1 MLLLL
6 LSVAHAQ
13 TVPSRIIPPSVLV
26 EVELLENEFELA
38 LSMDCD
44 STRCFSKGCQYVD
57 HAVADRPR
65 SKSLPGLGQ
74 DAGPGSDPP
83 QDYLTQARC
92 SYAHEEAL
100 ETADV
105 QALNRR
111 LQAKLSSGWT
121 VVTVGN
127 QALQPLP
134 DYLREPHVP
143 EVEEPEAP
151 EEVVVEEPEPW
162 TLAAAGQ
169 QLWEALLPHFFWMVG
184 LVLATLSAWVLLW
197 AWRRVGRVSPEE
209 QALLNQLAL
218 PDEDEEP
225 VVQAVVE
232 ETPSADRAWVLQQEA
247 IWQTRLEEGA
257 KARTQTLIRGLLSS
271 GDLPLLAKAV
281 LRFEGFTDSFPTG
294 SDVATTKLE
303 FADYLR
309 SVDEASLPADA
320 EFFERLN
327 RAALSAA
334 LQSQGDA
341 AVLRSLREDF
351 GAAGLVRL
359 MGTLPARA
367 GALLFALAPSG
378 DQQEMARLLSSSQ
391 AARSA
396 EQLLQTNRMDRSET
410 TWLFEVLDAAR
421 SGTEAPAP
429 PALEA
434 TDRGTVFDAAG
445 ALSVLLGRLTSEQQA
460 SLFSGALERFNGTFP
475 TWYQGILAADMLF
488 ILSEEA
494 RADLLLEVEV
504 TQLAAWLSLLG
515 ADTQRRVLGAMPSS
529 LRATV
534 AAASFPSRSRQL
546 AQAEQGR
553 RALAVSFQ
561 RQLARANLAFERVAI
576 PS

>member
-6 LSVAHAQ
+6 LSVARAQ

-44 STRCFSKGCQYVD
+44 SSRCFSKGCQYVE

-74 DAGPGSDPP
+74 DPGPGSDPP
-83 QDYLTQARC
+83 QEYLTQARC

-111 LQAKLSSGWT
+111 LQAQLSSGWT
-121 VVTVGN
+121 VVTGGN

-134 DYLREPHVP
+134 DYLREPHEP

-151 EEVVVEEPEPW
+151 EEVVIEEPEPW
-162 TLAAAGQ
+162 TPGHE
-169 QLWEALLPHFFWMVG
+169 LWEALLPHFFWMVG

-197 AWRRVGRVSPEE
+197 AWRRVGRISPEE
-209 QALLNQLAL
+209 QALLAQLAQ
-218 PDEDEEP
+218 PDEDEEPP

-232 ETPSADRAWVLQQEA
+232 ETPAADRAWVLQQEA
-247 IWQTRLEEGA
+247 VWETRLEEGA
-257 KARTQTLIRGLLSS
+257 KARTQTLIRELLSS

-281 LRFEGFTDSFPTG
+281 LRFEGFTDSFPSG

-309 SVDEASLPADA
+309 SVDEASLPADP

-378 DQQEMARLLSSSQ
+378 DQQEMARLLSPSQ

-421 SGTEAPAP
+421 DGAEAPAAP

-434 TDRGTVFDAAG
+434 TDRGAVFDAAG

-460 SLFSGALERFNGTFP
+460 TLFSGALERFNGTFP
-475 TWYQGILAADMLF
+475 IWYQGILVAEMLF
-488 ILSEEA
+488 ILPEEA

-515 ADTQRRVLGAMPSS
+515 AETQRRVLGSMPSS

-534 AAASFPSRSRQL
+534 AATSFPSRPRQL
-546 AQAEQGR
+546 ALAEQGR
-553 RALAVSFQ
+553 RALAASFQ
-561 RQLARANLAFERVAI
+561 RQLVRANLAFERVAI